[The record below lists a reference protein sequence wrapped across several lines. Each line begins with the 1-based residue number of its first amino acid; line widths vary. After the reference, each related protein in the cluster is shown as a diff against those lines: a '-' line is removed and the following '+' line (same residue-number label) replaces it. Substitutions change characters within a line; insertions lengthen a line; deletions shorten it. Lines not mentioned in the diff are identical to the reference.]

1 LKNILTN
8 PEDMAD
14 FIKIV
19 SGQLQVLKQQ
29 RQQTE
34 QQLEQINGQF
44 NEATNTIELLKD
56 WQQIM
61 TGDDLTLI
69 KMAYAD
75 IKKNMTDLTPVEDTD
90 ETK

>member
-1 LKNILTN
+1 
-8 PEDMAD
+8 MAD